1 MGKWAEWYEINVT
14 RAKHGAITECR
25 VTSDRLFYMCQN
37 LLTNKIE
44 YNILSI
50 LPKGLFRTKLQYE
63 YKIMSKTTD
72 LNYDDIHFLDLKLL
86 LLIITNNVIIYC
98 SCICWDVGMY
108 NAIRTLVIQSDVNK
122 WL

>member
-1 MGKWAEWYEINVT
+1 MDQLQNQ
-14 RAKHGAITECR
+14 CR
-25 VTSDRLFYMCQN
+25 VTSDHLFYMCQN
-37 LLTNKIE
+37 LLKNKIE

-50 LPKGLFRTKLQYE
+50 LPKGFFRTKLEYE

-98 SCICWDVGMY
+98 SCIC
-108 NAIRTLVIQSDVNK
+108 
-122 WL
+122 